1 MFFQPA
7 GNLEKGNNDIEL
19 WKAFKKGD
27 ENAFSFIYRTHIKA
41 LYQYGHKISPDT
53 RVIED
58 SIQDLFVDLWKSREN
73 LSDTDSI
80 KFYLFRILRR
90 KISRNLLYSDRS
102 EPLEE
107 SQSGLMPHS
116 IPGTESY
123 ENELIENESRG
134 QQTRQL
140 SHALSQL
147 PSRQKEVVNL
157 RYFHGFSH
165 SRIAELMG
173 ISLQSVHNLLQK
185 SMKSLRGL
193 LVENPGLLLSFLVT
207 LL

>member
-1 MFFQPA
+1 MPFQLA
-7 GNLEKGNNDIEL
+7 GNLEKGSNDIEL

-27 ENAFSFIYRTHIKA
+27 ENAFSSIYRTHIKA

-58 SIQDLFVDLWKSREN
+58 SIQDLFVDLWRSREN

-90 KISRNLLYSDRS
+90 KISRNLLYSGRS

-107 SQSGLMPHS
+107 SQSGHMPHS
-116 IPGTESY
+116 IPGIQSY
-123 ENELIENESRG
+123 ENKLIENESTD
-134 QQTRQL
+134 QQARQL

-147 PSRQKEVVNL
+147 PTRQKEVVNL
-157 RYFHGFSH
+157 RYYNGFSH
-165 SRIAELMG
+165 NRIAELMG
-173 ISLQSVHNLLQK
+173 ISQQSVHNLLQK

-193 LVENPGLLLSFLVT
+193 LVENPGLLLSLLMTFL
-207 LL
+207 